1 MENSLTAYFMYGGDQ
16 PQMQLKC
23 VPTSRQAIMTGDS
36 IDDGRFKKLKTYQS
50 YVVYVAYRLDPP
62 GGITHHA
69 KISQAKTSM
78 LLSQGIPLKESL
90 LFEAEDGVEPV
101 RTPETGLQPRSQA
114 ESGASSPKKDSFFGL
129 SPSPKKE
136 PFPTSPFKEAAAIA
150 DANGVNGGGYMEV
163 PNPESGTSKNGFLGN
178 TTGTGTY
185 DIEDVDDFEYK
196 EEGDGFDAFGGYAM
210 VSITK
215 I

>member
-1 MENSLTAYFMYGGDQ
+1 
-16 PQMQLKC
+16 
-23 VPTSRQAIMTGDS
+23 MTGDS

-90 LFEAEDGVEPV
+90 LFETEDGMEPD
-101 RTPETGLQPRSQA
+101 RPPETGLQPRSQT
-114 ESGASSPKKDSFFGL
+114 ESGASSPKKDFGL

-136 PFPTSPFKEAAAIA
+136 PLLSSPFKDVAIS
-150 DANGVNGGGYMEV
+150 DANGINGGGYMEV
-163 PNPESGTSKNGFLGN
+163 PNPESRSSKNGFLGN

-210 VSITK
+210 VRITR
-215 I
+215 IF